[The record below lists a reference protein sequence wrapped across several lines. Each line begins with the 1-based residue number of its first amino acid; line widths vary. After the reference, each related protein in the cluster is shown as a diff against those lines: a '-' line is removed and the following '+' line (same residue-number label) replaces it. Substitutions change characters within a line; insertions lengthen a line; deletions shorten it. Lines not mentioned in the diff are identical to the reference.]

1 MNQYV
6 KPNSGTVSR
15 RLILKNKWHFE
26 CDCRR
31 CKDPTEFGS
40 LLSALTCEKVILKYV
55 VNSFDYAIFTNVEL
69 CIYYQFVPTFQC
81 SDAVLPEQP
90 TEVEADWNCSYYGS
104 DYSVEYVS
112 KALLNAEK
120 ALKDSNDNEDII
132 QHYER

>member
-1 MNQYV
+1 MRYRLELRASEAIKAGGEIVNQYV

-55 VNSFDYAIFTNVEL
+55 VNSFDYYLLQMLTFVHIINL
-69 CIYYQFVPTFQC
+69 CLHFSALMRYFQ
-81 SDAVLPEQP
+81 SSQ
-90 TEVEADWNCSYYGS
+90 
-104 DYSVEYVS
+104 
-112 KALLNAEK
+112 
-120 ALKDSNDNEDII
+120 
-132 QHYER
+132 RR